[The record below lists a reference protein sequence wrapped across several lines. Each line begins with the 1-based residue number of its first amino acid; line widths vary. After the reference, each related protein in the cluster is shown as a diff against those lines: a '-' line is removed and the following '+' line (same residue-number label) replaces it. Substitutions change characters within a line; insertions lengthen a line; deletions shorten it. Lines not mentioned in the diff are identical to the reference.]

1 MFFFPMVIRGLRL
14 AGIAKLK
21 YDRKNKWIRVIK
33 TDAIRSLPINN
44 SDNNSSSFALSSPR
58 EIQQV
63 WTKGKKRGTKLV
75 ALEHI
80 SSRMHSFIFFFS
92 RKKEVFI

>member
-33 TDAIRSLPINN
+33 SDAIRSLPINKHIITHPV
-44 SDNNSSSFALSSPR
+44 SPYLPP
-58 EIQQV
+58 E
-63 WTKGKKRGTKLV
+63 KYNK
-75 ALEHI
+75 
-80 SSRMHSFIFFFS
+80 F
-92 RKKEVFI
+92 